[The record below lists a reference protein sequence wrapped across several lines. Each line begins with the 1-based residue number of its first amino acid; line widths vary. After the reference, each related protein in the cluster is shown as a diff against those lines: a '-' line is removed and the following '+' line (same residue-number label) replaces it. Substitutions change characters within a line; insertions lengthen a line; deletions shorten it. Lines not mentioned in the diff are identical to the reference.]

1 MSYERLTTVDKDRY
15 IDITGIRDVDMRRE
29 DERKYHAAK
38 SRLAELEDMID
49 SNVLIQVPL
58 PLNSKV
64 FVIVGNKSIKEAV
77 IIKYEFGLS
86 GKYAEVLWYEGDRK
100 MIMYVGIDELNK
112 TEEEA
117 EAKLKE
123 RSSQR

>member
-1 MSYERLTTVDKDRY
+1 MSYERLTTVDKDGH
-15 IDITGIRDVDMRRE
+15 IDITGIWDVDMRRE
-29 DERKYHAAK
+29 DERKYHAAIN
-38 SRLAELEDMID
+38 RLVELEDMIAN
-49 SNVLIQVPL
+49 NVLMQVPL

-86 GKYAEVLWYEGDRK
+86 GKYAEVMWYEGDRK
-100 MIMYVGIDELNK
+100 MVMYVGIDELNE

-123 RSSQR
+123 RGSQR

>member
-86 GKYAEVLWYEGDRK
+86 GKYAEALWYEGDRK